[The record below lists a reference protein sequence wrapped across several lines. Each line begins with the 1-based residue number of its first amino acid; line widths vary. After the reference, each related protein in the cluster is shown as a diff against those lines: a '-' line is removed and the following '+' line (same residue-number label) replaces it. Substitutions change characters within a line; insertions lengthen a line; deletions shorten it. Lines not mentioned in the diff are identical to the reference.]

1 MFGER
6 HHLEEEFPESRDRI
20 EDLRGNDP
28 RFSQLYQEYARVD
41 EEVWRIEE
49 QIDTPSDTYTE
60 DLKKKR
66 VRLKDEIYFILK
78 SGAA

>member
-1 MFGER
+1 MFGE
-6 HHLEEEFPESRDRI
+6 HHDLENEFPEYKERI
-20 EDLRGNDP
+20 AQLVQNDP
-28 RFSQLYQEYARVD
+28 EFAHLYQQYQAAD

-66 VRLKDEIYFILK
+66 VMLKDKLYALLK
-78 SGAA
+78 AEA

>member
-6 HHLEEEFPESRDRI
+6 HHLETEFPEFSKTI
-20 EDLRGNDP
+20 EELRGRDS
-28 RFSQLYQEYARVD
+28 RFSDLYDEYARVD

-66 VRLKDEIYFILK
+66 VHLKDELYAILK
-78 SGAA
+78 SSAA